1 MNAQKCLHFV
11 LSNRTLL
18 LLVLVWF
25 NCHSLVM
32 LTISTHISSVT
43 LHQKMFPPD
52 YLQDIYLMDQAMV
65 QQMVYLLIHNFLT
78 NQLKDLIKLHSQ
90 LNSSKASSTSPSM
103 ASTTT
108 SQITTGFI
116 CMVNRATI
124 MRRIFIYK
132 AEVKENYTT
141 YNSIN

>member
-1 MNAQKCLHFV
+1 MDAQKCLHFV
-11 LSNRTLL
+11 LSNRTPL

-25 NCHSLVM
+25 NSNLLVM
-32 LTISTHISSVT
+32 VTISTHISSVT
-43 LHQKMFPPD
+43 LHQKMFPPN

-65 QQMVYLLIHNFLT
+65 QQMVCLLIHNFLT
-78 NQLKDLIKLHSQ
+78 KQLKDLVKLHSQ
-90 LNSSKASSTSPSM
+90 LNSCKTSSTSPSM

-124 MRRIFIYK
+124 IRRIFIYK
-132 AEVKENYTT
+132 AEVKEN
-141 YNSIN
+141 